1 MINFNF
7 KHFLKH
13 KFNDTLSNLK
23 MAIHAAWRY
32 RTYDD
37 NNRKVIPS
45 SEYKTVFEDRFTDTL
60 NTKDWG
66 YGQPWGDF
74 HPEHL
79 YQYYDTKGE
88 LCYTSDNSLVLELK
102 NAPKTWKKSE
112 LPKWKQSDLLPDT
125 FTIPVGVGML
135 HSKSSWQYGW
145 FEAWIQLPEGKD
157 YWPAFWL
164 SGNNSW
170 PPEIDIL
177 EAYSH
182 HGSKYAKPG
191 IFNWFKKLNQKI
203 QPNLHYGDVATET
216 KQMYGARD
224 IPIAKVTERFVQYVC
239 LWEEDRIEIYYDGIM
254 VFKCTDS
261 EILEWY
267 NKNNADQFIILNHG
281 LHHHYKGTPTESKM
295 LIKNVKVMQRQI
307 KT

>member
-1 MINFNF
+1 MVNFNF
-7 KHFLKH
+7 KHFTKH
-13 KFNDTLSNLK
+13 KFSDTLANLK
-23 MAIHAAWRY
+23 MAFKALWRY
-32 RTYDD
+32 RTYD
-37 NNRKVIPS
+37 NSNREVLPS

-102 NAPKTWKKSE
+102 NAPKTWKKND
-112 LPKWKQSDLLPDT
+112 LPKWKQSDLLPDI

-135 HSKSSWQYGW
+135 HSKSSWQHGW

-164 SGNNSW
+164 SGKSSW

-203 QPNLHYGDVATET
+203 QPNLHYGDVATDT

-224 IPIAKVTERFVQYVC
+224 IPIAKVTERFIQYVC

-267 NKNNADQFIILNHG
+267 NKKNADQFIILNHG

-295 LIKNVKVMQRQI
+295 LIKNVRVMQKPI
-307 KT
+307 KN